1 MARKTTRRRKVR
13 LSDGGT
19 RRRLAP
25 DERERLIAQAAVHF
39 FAEQGFGGQ
48 TRELAR
54 RLGIAQPLLYR
65 YFPSKHALIE
75 RVYREVFVEPWR
87 DEWFTAL
94 ANRTQPLKERLT
106 YFYREYARTAMGYER
121 VRLFILAGLEG
132 GLDLN
137 ARFFKML
144 RERVLTAVLCELRHE
159 CGLPTLDERPMSE
172 IEAETVWM
180 LHSAIFYIGIRRWI
194 YGLSVPEAIEP
205 IIEAMIATFLE
216 GAPKELAAQIGAR
229 RS

>member
-1 MARKTTRRRKVR
+1 MARKSARRTKTRK
-13 LSDGGT
+13 LGA

-39 FAEQGFGGQ
+39 FAEQGFEGQ

-75 RVYREVFVEPWR
+75 RVYREVFVDPWQ

-94 ANRTQPLKERLT
+94 ADQGRPLKERLT
-106 YFYREYARTAMGYER
+106 YFYREYSRTAVGYER
-121 VRLFILAGLEG
+121 VRLFVFAGLKG

-144 RERVLTAVLCELRHE
+144 RERVFVAVVREIRHAN
-159 CGLPTLDERPMSE
+159 GLPPLEHVPMSE
-172 IEAETVWM
+172 TEAELVWM
-180 LHSAIFYIGIRRWI
+180 LHAAIFYIGIRRWI
-194 YGLSVPEAIEP
+194 YGLQVPEDIDAIIEP
-205 IIEAMIATFLE
+205 MIATFLE
-216 GAPKELAAQIGAR
+216 GIPKEMAILAGSRPA
-229 RS
+229 

>member
-1 MARKTTRRRKVR
+1 MARKPARRAKAR
-13 LSDGGT
+13 SHGGR

-39 FAEQGFGGQ
+39 FAEQGFEGQ

-75 RVYREVFVEPWR
+75 RVYRDVFVDPWR
-87 DEWFTAL
+87 EEWFAAL
-94 ANRTQPLKERLT
+94 GDRRRPLKERLI
-106 YFYREYARTAMGYER
+106 YFYREYARTAVGYER
-121 VRLFILAGLEG
+121 VRLFILAGLKG

-144 RERVLTAVLCELRHE
+144 REQVFVAVVREVRE
-159 CGLPTLDERPMSE
+159 ANGLPTLDRVPMSE
-172 IEAETVWM
+172 TEAELVWM
-180 LHSAIFYIGIRRWI
+180 LHAAIFYIGIRRWI
-194 YGLSVPEAIEP
+194 YGLPVPENIDP
-205 IIEAMIATFLE
+205 VIEAMIVTFLE
-216 GAPKELAAQIGAR
+216 GIPKEMAALTGAQPA
-229 RS
+229 

>member
-1 MARKTTRRRKVR
+1 MARRPIRRKKAGLPR
-13 LSDGGT
+13 DK

-39 FAEQGFGGQ
+39 FAEQGFEGQ

-65 YFPSKHALIE
+65 YFPNKHALIE
-75 RVYREVFVEPWR
+75 RVYREVFVDPWQ

-94 ANRTQPLKERLT
+94 ADRRRPLKERLT
-106 YFYREYARTAMGYER
+106 YFYREYAATAVGYER
-121 VRLFILAGLEG
+121 VRLFILAGLKG

-144 RERVLTAVLCELRHE
+144 RERVFVAVVREVRHAN
-159 CGLPTLDERPMSE
+159 GLPPLESVPMSE
-172 IEAETVWM
+172 TEAELVWM
-180 LHSAIFYIGIRRWI
+180 LHAAIFYIGIRRWI
-194 YGLSVPEAIEP
+194 YGLPVPVNIDTV
-205 IIEAMIATFLE
+205 IEAMVATFLE
-216 GAPKELAAQIGAR
+216 GVPKEMAVLTGAR
-229 RS
+229 PA

>member
-1 MARKTTRRRKVR
+1 MARKMARRRKAR
-13 LSDGGT
+13 TPAGGR

-39 FAEQGFGGQ
+39 FAEHGFDGQ

-75 RVYREVFVEPWR
+75 RVYREVFVDPWR
-87 DEWFTAL
+87 NGWFTAL
-94 ANRTQPLKERLT
+94 ADRRRPLKERLT

-137 ARFFKML
+137 ARFFNML
-144 RERVLTAVLCELRHE
+144 RERVFTAVLRELRHE
-159 CGLPTLDERPMSE
+159 YGLPTLDERPMSE
-172 IEAETVWM
+172 IEAEIVWM
-180 LHSAIFYIGIRRWI
+180 LHSTIFYIGIRRWI
-194 YGLSVPEAIEP
+194 YGLSVPEMIDP
-205 IIEAMIATFLE
+205 VIEAMVATFLD
-216 GAPKELAAQIGAR
+216 GVPKAMTTLAGTAR
-229 RS
+229 S

>member
-1 MARKTTRRRKVR
+1 MTRKPARRTKAR
-13 LSDGGT
+13 SQSGT

-39 FAEQGFGGQ
+39 FAEQGFEGQ

-75 RVYREVFVEPWR
+75 RVYREVFVDSWQ
-87 DEWFTAL
+87 DDWFTAL
-94 ANRTQPLKERLT
+94 GNRTRPLKERLT
-106 YFYREYARTAMGYER
+106 YFYREYTRTAIGYER
-121 VRLFILAGLEG
+121 VRIFILAGLKGG

-144 RERVLTAVLCELRHE
+144 RERVFSAVVREVRHAN
-159 CGLPTLDERPMSE
+159 GLPPLEAVPMSE
-172 IEAETVWM
+172 TEAELVWM
-180 LHSAIFYIGIRRWI
+180 LHAAIFYIGIRRWI
-194 YGLSVPEAIEP
+194 YGLPVPENID
-205 IIEAMIATFLE
+205 IVIEAMIATFLE
-216 GAPKELAAQIGAR
+216 GIPREMSALTGAQPA
-229 RS
+229 

>member
-1 MARKTTRRRKVR
+1 MARKSARRARARSQGVR
-13 LSDGGT
+13 

-39 FAEQGFGGQ
+39 FAEQGFEGQ

-75 RVYREVFVEPWR
+75 RVYREVFVDPWR
-87 DEWFTAL
+87 EEWFAAL
-94 ANRTQPLKERLT
+94 ADRGRPLKERLI
-106 YFYREYARTAMGYER
+106 YFYREYARTAVGYER
-121 VRLFILAGLEG
+121 VRLFILAGLKG

-144 RERVLTAVLCELRHE
+144 RERVFVAVVREVRE
-159 CGLPTLDERPMSE
+159 ANGLPPLDRVPMSE
-172 IEAETVWM
+172 TEAELVWM
-180 LHSAIFYIGIRRWI
+180 LHAAIFYIGIRHWI
-194 YGLSVPEAIEP
+194 YGLPVPENIDP
-205 IIEAMIATFLE
+205 VIEAMIVTFLE
-216 GAPKELAAQIGAR
+216 GIPKEMATLTGAQPA
-229 RS
+229 